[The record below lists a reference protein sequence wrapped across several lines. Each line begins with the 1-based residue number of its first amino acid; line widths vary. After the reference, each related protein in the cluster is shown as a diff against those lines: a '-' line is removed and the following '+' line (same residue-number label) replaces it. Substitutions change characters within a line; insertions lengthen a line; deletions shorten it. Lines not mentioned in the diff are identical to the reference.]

1 MIQRHYPSLR
11 FYFEPDIEYFDTIQE
26 ACAYLSAFT
35 GWEIEATWKALQ
47 EAAEAWNDEHR
58 NADWPVGVKQIEL
71 IGNDELWE

>member
-58 NADWPVGVKQIEL
+58 NAD
-71 IGNDELWE
+71 